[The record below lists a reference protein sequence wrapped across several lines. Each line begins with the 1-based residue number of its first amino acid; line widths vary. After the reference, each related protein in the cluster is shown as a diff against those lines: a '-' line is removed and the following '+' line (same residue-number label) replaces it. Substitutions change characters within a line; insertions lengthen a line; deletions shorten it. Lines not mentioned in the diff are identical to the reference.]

1 GGHGSDPRGEDAQ
14 RNRTTV
20 RCASRGGQPVE
31 EGNPGTGS
39 HAVCQQAWPKAC
51 RARRRGPLVQRD
63 RAPEDGI
70 GLAQRKVRTMNADV
84 RMNWVMQDT
93 SLPITRQCELA
104 QVPRATFYGRR
115 PANLASDED
124 LLYMRLID
132 EEYTRHPFYGSR
144 RMVVGRAHV

>member
-1 GGHGSDPRGEDAQ
+1 
-14 RNRTTV
+14 
-20 RCASRGGQPVE
+20 
-31 EGNPGTGS
+31 
-39 HAVCQQAWPKAC
+39 
-51 RARRRGPLVQRD
+51 
-63 RAPEDGI
+63 
-70 GLAQRKVRTMNADV
+70 MNADV

-115 PANLASDED
+115 PANLASDEH

-144 RMVVGRAHV
+144 RMVVFLQRGGHEVNRKRVQCVFRPTVTGCFGRS

>member
-1 GGHGSDPRGEDAQ
+1 
-14 RNRTTV
+14 
-20 RCASRGGQPVE
+20 
-31 EGNPGTGS
+31 
-39 HAVCQQAWPKAC
+39 
-51 RARRRGPLVQRD
+51 
-63 RAPEDGI
+63 
-70 GLAQRKVRTMNADV
+70 MNADV

-115 PANLASDED
+115 PANLASDEH

-144 RMVVGRAHV
+144 RMVVFLQRGGHEPQTGAASDARHGPGRYGAGSGNQSSTPPAQDLSVPAARFADRADQSGLEH